1 MNDTTN
7 NSPTGGAQ
15 TPDPKKRQPKPLPP
29 SRNPFQSGYAPTGK
43 KGKKGNSYITKR
55 GLLRYMLEVDI
66 TVQDLPSVIADELRA
81 RMPGVFE
88 NVERKFSWAQILEL
102 TQLKLVLSKS
112 EKVQQQA
119 INAIKDRTEGRPMQK
134 IQVQQEDEEE
144 TELVL
149 PNGLRIRI

>member
-1 MNDTTN
+1 MIDQTN
-7 NSPTGGAQ
+7 NSPTGGAHA
-15 TPDPKKRQPKPLPP
+15 PDPTKRQPKPLPL
-29 SRNPFQSGYAPTGK
+29 SRNPFKSGYTPTGK
-43 KGKKGNSYITKR
+43 KGKHGNSYITKR
-55 GLLRYMLEVDI
+55 ALLRYMLEVDI
-66 TVQDLPSVIADELRA
+66 TVQDLPVVIADELRA
-81 RMPGVFE
+81 RWPGLFE
-88 NVERKFSWAQILEL
+88 SVERKFTWGQIMEL

-149 PNGLRIRI
+149 PNGMRIRI